1 MKTRLILIVIAS
13 AALLS
18 FGASRI
24 ASHKSEKATLAQ
36 NQEAPIGGFAAEDK

>member
-1 MKTRLILIVIAS
+1 MKTKLILIVIAS

-24 ASHKSEKATLAQ
+24 ATHKSEKAVLAQ
-36 NQEAPIGGFAAEDK
+36 NADAPIGGFAAEDK